1 MSSDASKYVKG
12 MRNKMDMDMDIME
25 IIDMMEETI
34 SKAST
39 VPLTSKI
46 MLDKEELLDYIQEIR
61 LVYPEQLKEAKWV
74 KEERQRILSEAE
86 SRAEAIQKNAEETQM
101 QLIDEHEI
109 TRQAYEKA
117 EAIRDMSERDAR
129 DIKMDTDRYVDEM
142 LGDVEHRLDLLLRKV
157 REDRDEHL
165 NS

>member
-1 MSSDASKYVKG
+1 
-12 MRNKMDMDMDIME
+12 MDMDMDIME

-74 KEERQRILSEAE
+74 KTERQRILAEAE
-86 SRAEAIQKNAEETQM
+86 ERAESIKKSAEEM
-101 QLIDEHEI
+101 QEKLIDEHEI

-117 EAIRDMSERDAR
+117 EAIRDMSERDAK
-129 DIKMDTDRYVDEM
+129 DIKMDTDRYVDEI

>member
-1 MSSDASKYVKG
+1 
-12 MRNKMDMDMDIME
+12 MDMDIME

-74 KEERQRILSEAE
+74 KTERQRILAEAE
-86 SRAEAIQKNAEETQM
+86 ERADSIRKSAEEM
-101 QLIDEHEI
+101 QEKLIDEHEI

-117 EAIRDMSERDAR
+117 EAIRDMSERDAK
-129 DIKMDTDRYVDEM
+129 DIKMDTDRYVDEI

>member
-1 MSSDASKYVKG
+1 

-74 KEERQRILSEAE
+74 KTERQRILAEAE
-86 SRAEAIQKNAEETQM
+86 ERADSIRKSAEEM
-101 QLIDEHEI
+101 QEKLIDEHEI

-117 EAIRDMSERDAR
+117 EAIRDMSERDAK
-129 DIKMDTDRYVDEM
+129 DIKMDTDRYVDEI